1 MFLHIPFFSFL
12 LDHFAM
18 DISEIRK
25 ANLLELIEIKSN
37 GSQKDF
43 ANAVPTAPAYISQI
57 INETIGRNGKPAV
70 VGTAMARKIEKAFNL
85 EHGYMDIFHNKNE
98 ELKFDNNVDLSQ
110 KISLEGQPIPVIS
123 WVAAGSF
130 SGIETVIK
138 DTEIAEWLPPNKD
151 CGKNGYGLKVTGMS
165 MSPYFLPDDRIYVN
179 PDIQTFDLKTDDLV
193 IVACAGDTEATFKK
207 LIIEGTNKYLQPLN
221 PSWPDQIIKL
231 TEDCRL
237 VGKVVGLYRKI

>member
-1 MFLHIPFFSFL
+1 
-12 LDHFAM
+12 M

-25 ANLLELIEIKSN
+25 ANLLELIETKAN

-57 INETIGRNGKPAV
+57 INGTIGRNGKPAV
-70 VGTAMARKIEKAFNL
+70 VGTAMARKIEKSFEL
-85 EHGYMDIFHNKNE
+85 DHGYMDVAHNS
-98 ELKFDNNVDLSQ
+98 ELKLDNNIDLSR
-110 KISLEGQPIPVIS
+110 KITLEGQPVPVIS

-130 SGIETVIK
+130 SSIETVIK
-138 DTEIAEWLPPNKD
+138 DAEISEYLPPNKD
-151 CGKNGYGLKVTGMS
+151 CGKNGYGLRVTGMS
-165 MSPYFLPDDRIYVN
+165 MFPYFLPDDRIYVN

-193 IVACAGDTEATFKK
+193 IVACSGDTEATFKK
-207 LIIEGTNKYLQPLN
+207 LIIEGNDRYLQPLN
-221 PSWPDQIIKL
+221 PNWPDQIIKL